1 MTNQSITMT
10 SIKSVS
16 SSEIYY
22 KDQTSSMRNLENQSL
37 PNDLSQ
43 QQSYTAFQP
52 SKKFK
57 R

>member
-16 SSEIYY
+16 SSEIYF

-52 SKKFK
+52 SRKFK
-57 R
+57 K